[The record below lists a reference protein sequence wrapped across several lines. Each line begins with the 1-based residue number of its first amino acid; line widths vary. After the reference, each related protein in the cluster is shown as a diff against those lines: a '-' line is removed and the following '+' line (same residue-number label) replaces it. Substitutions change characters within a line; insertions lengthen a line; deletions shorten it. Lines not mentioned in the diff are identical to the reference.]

1 MAYLETETGR
11 LDPWARPRNLPMAM
25 LFLCMSAFMGA
36 ALFIYSRIGIRY
48 DVWWWSI
55 AVLGAVMLLIS
66 ILLFVLAGLGK
77 QYLWWNEPGSRKE
90 FLEGP
95 PDRCKSDM
103 SPSVCH
109 GACFADDYRPRQRG
123 YDEKCD
129 DEAGAWH
136 LWDTICS
143 STDPILSP
151 TDPGNSGDVF
161 LEYGTSERLVA
172 QIPAPFGLADC
183 RA

>member
-1 MAYLETETGR
+1 MDRNIIAEIVEERSMAYLETETGR

-95 PDRCKSDM
+95 PDRLGHLANSREFTHYC
-103 SPSVCH
+103 
-109 GACFADDYRPRQRG
+109 PRCLFQ
-123 YDEKCD
+123 
-129 DEAGAWH
+129 A
-136 LWDTICS
+136 
-143 STDPILSP
+143 
-151 TDPGNSGDVF
+151 NFSG
-161 LEYGTSERLVA
+161 RC
-172 QIPAPFGLADC
+172 PKC
-183 RA
+183 RAGRLRRARGR